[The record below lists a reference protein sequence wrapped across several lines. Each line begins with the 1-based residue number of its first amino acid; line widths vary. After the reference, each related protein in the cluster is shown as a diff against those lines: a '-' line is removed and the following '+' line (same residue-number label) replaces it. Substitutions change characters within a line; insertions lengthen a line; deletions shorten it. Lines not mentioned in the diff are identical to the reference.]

1 MNRIA
6 TRFEHLA
13 KRREKAFIPFIV
25 AGDPDLDGAA
35 KIVIELEHAGAD
47 VIELGVPFSDPI
59 ADGIVIQ
66 EAAQRALEKGV
77 SLHAVIDSVGRMRQR
92 TQTPLLLFTY
102 YNPVMAYGI
111 DAFAAD
117 AALVG
122 VDGVLC
128 VDLPPEEAREYK
140 DRLDAHG
147 LATVFLV
154 APTSPDERIALI
166 AAQSTGFIYYVSRT
180 GVTGVRQD
188 VEETT
193 RAMVAKIKKCSDKPV
208 AVGFGVSTPDQARE
222 IAAYA
227 DGVIVGSAIV
237 SLIGKLGGSA
247 DMPRRVGAFAKSL
260 ADAVKGR

>member
-6 TRFEHLA
+6 IRFEQLA

-25 AGDPDLDGAA
+25 AGDPDLDCAA

-66 EAAQRALEKGV
+66 EAAQRALEKGA
-77 SLHAVIDSVGRMRQR
+77 SLHAVIDSVGRMRQH

-111 DAFAAD
+111 EAFAAD
-117 AALVG
+117 AARAG

-128 VDLPPEEAREYK
+128 VDLPPEEAGEYK
-140 DRLDAHG
+140 TRLDAHE

-166 AAQSTGFIYYVSRT
+166 AEQSTGFIYYVSRT

-193 RAMVAKIKKCSDKPV
+193 RAMVAKIRKHSDKPV

-247 DMPRRVGAFAKSL
+247 DMPRRVGTFAKSL
-260 ADAVKGR
+260 ADAVKGL